1 MGEPDLRSDET
12 VLVRTPGVF
21 VKSIPFEG
29 ILTNK
34 RIVLVD
40 RAKNLLP
47 PKEIPLAT
55 IKDIE
60 GGENAIRDPI
70 VTITVITRG
79 GETRQMVL
87 TFSRTAGGNRNKER
101 DEWVKTL
108 KENVSS
114 SFEQVIRKGTP
125 GFDQPHKKPE
135 PVRSPRI
142 DVTGAPVKP
151 VVARPSQKKEVDTIH
166 PIKKI
171 IENAPSGA
179 PTAAKEPVAPS
190 PGFGTFCSR
199 CGNKVPEGSGF
210 CNRCGSSI
218 IPPGSTTPVAP
229 AAPVYRAPAPRPID
243 REIQSVE
250 PLMERSSVKVPADP
264 MRPGTPEPPV
274 VQKPPQPARSPV
286 YDNPPEPVA
295 IPEPPVQRTTQRA
308 PSPLYD
314 NPPEPVAVPEPAP
327 AVTAPKPKPAKKRL
341 IPRLFSPK
349 ELTQT
354 PLNPASMPTAASP
367 SPKKPRRVIRMP
379 GKKVFMAI
387 GVIILLIVIAVVG
400 VVFVYPMISS
410 GSSSQPGSLVPS
422 STPSSTPSSST
433 GTTASSTPLP
443 AGTIVIRETT
453 TSTVVPAT
461 GVYAYISYLG
471 GWKGTYGMPS
481 TLLTV
486 TNSGDRYF
494 EIENATGP
502 VQVTAEKL
510 DSSTRHE
517 LIVEI
522 YKNGGL
528 LTTGKTTE
536 GFGKVT
542 VSADA
547 TTGVAQAPK
556 TVTGTVTTTNPQT
569 NVTTAKTTSP
579 SGTNATTVTTT
590 TPATNT
596 TTSAS

>member
-21 VKSIPFEG
+21 IKSIPFEG

-70 VTITVITRG
+70 VTVTVITRT

-125 GFDQPHKKPE
+125 GFDQPHKRPE

-142 DVTGAPVKP
+142 EVTGTPVKP
-151 VVARPSQKKEVDTIH
+151 AAARPLQKKEVDTIH

-171 IENAPSGA
+171 IENTPSST
-179 PTAAKEPVAPS
+179 PIAAKEPVAPS

-199 CGNKVPEGSGF
+199 CGTKVPEGSGF

-218 IPPGSTTPVAP
+218 IPPGSATPVFRPP
-229 AAPVYRAPAPRPID
+229 AQRPVD
-243 REIQSVE
+243 REIQSIE
-250 PLMERSSVKVPADP
+250 PLMERSPVKVPADP
-264 MRPGTPEPPV
+264 LPSIPPEPPV
-274 VQKPPQPARSPV
+274 VQKPPQPAPSPV

-295 IPEPPVQRTTQRA
+295 TPELPVQRTTQRA

-367 SPKKPRRVIRMP
+367 PPKKPRRVIRMP

-387 GVIILLIVIAVVG
+387 GVIILIIVIVVAG
-400 VVFVYPMISS
+400 VVFVYPKISGS
-410 GSSSQPGSLVPS
+410 GSSPSGSSVPS
-422 STPSSTPSSST
+422 STPSPTA

-453 TSTVVPAT
+453 ASTAVPAT
-461 GVYAYISYLG
+461 GVYAYISYIG

-481 TLLTV
+481 ALETV

-494 EIENATGP
+494 EIVNATGP

-510 DSSTRHE
+510 DSSSRHE

-528 LTTGKTTE
+528 LTTGKTSE

-569 NVTTAKTTSP
+569 NVTTIKTTSLP
-579 SGTNATTVTTT
+579 VTNVTTVKTTA
-590 TPATNT
+590 PATNT
-596 TTSAS
+596 TTSTS